1 MPNLGEVSP
10 GSLGSICFPFE
21 DHWTRVN
28 AALVA
33 LTQPPLT
40 LGAYTLALLR
50 AAHATIEAKNIAI

>member
-1 MPNLGEVSP
+1 LDARQCG
-10 GSLGSICFPFE
+10 
-21 DHWTRVN
+21 

-40 LGAYTLALLR
+40 LGAYTLALLQ